1 MGKLF
6 YGTQSGMSV
15 SVAEMIQ
22 IALPEW
28 VDEIVDIGLAQARDL
43 QNEDFLVLGGGTF
56 GAGELTTD
64 WDRFWPQM
72 DEVDFTD
79 KKVALF
85 AVGDAWAYGDTFCSV
100 MRLFYKKVRER
111 GGEIIGHGD
120 PAESYKFRSSASVIN
135 GVFIGAAIDEMN
147 QSHLTYGRIARWA
160 SSVREQLECTA
171 VESTNP
177 DSVVIISSLSAV

>member
-6 YGTQSGMSV
+6 YGTQSGMSI

-22 IALPEW
+22 MALPEW
-28 VDEIVDIGLAQARDL
+28 VEQVVDIGVARPHDL
-43 QNEDFLVLGGGTF
+43 QGEEFLILGGGTF

-64 WDRFWPQM
+64 WVKFWPQM
-72 DEVDFTD
+72 DEVDFSG

-85 AVGDAWAYGDTFCSV
+85 AVGDGWAYGDTFCSV

-120 PAESYKFRSSASVIN
+120 PAESYKFRHSASVID
-135 GVFIGAAIDEMN
+135 GIFIGAAIDEMN
-147 QSHLTYGRIARWA
+147 QSHLTYDRVMRWA
-160 SSVREQLECTA
+160 ESVRVHLEGQGVNGVTTVGAIA
-171 VESTNP
+171 V
-177 DSVVIISSLSAV
+177 DLSLA